1 MASDWPVNP
10 WHSKLLCDAMLE
22 WEQRQS
28 SRGAAAVAAA
38 AGGPGRTDWPQ
49 IAAMLNEKLRTC
61 GGSGGGERGASK
73 VYSGLQCRKQWRF
86 LAYGELPQGSTI
98 TADTEDSDDEADF
111 FLYPLQMLEAFG
123 AAHREDGRSS
133 SSSSSSS
140 GKQRLLGRPTQRQQ
154 PWSALEM
161 THEPTVTS
169 IAVTHPLFLLGRCA
183 EISAYR
189 AQPVASTSRAPQAPS
204 VRMVNAAPPPETSA
218 GAGAAAATAAAS
230 TAAAAAS
237 SADAA
242 ASAAA
247 AAGSRPVQYRVAN
260 ELWEL
265 GGQVGFMVDQ
275 GPPVASK
282 AAAVAA
288 ATALTAQKRTWQPEN
303 APGEDKRPKVDATM
317 N

>member
-1 MASDWPVNP
+1 
-10 WHSKLLCDAMLE
+10 
-22 WEQRQS
+22 
-28 SRGAAAVAAA
+28 
-38 AGGPGRTDWPQ
+38 
-49 IAAMLNEKLRTC
+49 
-61 GGSGGGERGASK
+61 
-73 VYSGLQCRKQWRF
+73 
-86 LAYGELPQGSTI
+86 
-98 TADTEDSDDEADF
+98 
-111 FLYPLQMLEAFG
+111 
-123 AAHREDGRSS
+123 
-133 SSSSSSS
+133 
-140 GKQRLLGRPTQRQQ
+140 
-154 PWSALEM
+154 
-161 THEPTVTS
+161 
-169 IAVTHPLFLLGRCA
+169 
-183 EISAYR
+183 
-189 AQPVASTSRAPQAPS
+189 
-204 VRMVNAAPPPETSA
+204 MVNAAPPPETSA